1 MRLRATLDA
10 KSTAEAASARGLG
23 FALIAILSISEI
35 IGWGT
40 TFYLPAVLGDEMG
53 RELGVTRETVF
64 LGVTLMITVGALLS
78 PTCGKLM
85 DRHGAGPFLPL
96 GSLLI
101 GVGLLQVAALPTLAS
116 ALLAVTLFGLAT
128 PISLSLAGAT
138 LLAQLTGQDARRNIA
153 IMMLFTGLSASVL
166 WPIARIL
173 DAAIPRRKTVAVFAA
188 ANLCLA
194 MPCTSAWR
202 SAFARASG
210 RFSAR
215 GRRRRTTRPTAGQIG
230 AGVLGTAHRGPG
242 G

>member
-1 MRLRATLDA
+1 MRLRATRDA
-10 KSTAEAASARGLG
+10 KSTAEAPDARGLG
-23 FALIAILSISEI
+23 VALIAILSIGQI

-64 LGVTLMITVGALLS
+64 LGVTLMVAIGALRS
-78 PTCGKLM
+78 PTCGRLM

-128 PISLSLAGAT
+128 PISLSLAGVT
-138 LLAQLTGQDARRNIA
+138 LLAQRTGQDARRNFA
-153 IMMLFTGLSASVL
+153 IMMLFTGLSASVF
-166 WPIARIL
+166 WPIASAL
-173 DAAIPRRKTVAVFAA
+173 DAALAWRKTLAVFAA

-194 MPCTSAWR
+194 LPMYLGLALGMQPRAVAVR
-202 SAFARASG
+202 RAS
-210 RFSAR
+210 APAPVTPCLVDCKL
-215 GRRRRTTRPTAGQIG
+215 RRRA
-230 AGVLGTAHRGPG
+230 
-242 G
+242 